1 MPENSSSTQG
11 AHAGRLKEWLLSHL
25 TYLIFT
31 LITVF
36 FLIFSPNF
44 ATVEAAASILQI
56 TALVSIMAVG
66 ATFVIVC
73 GEIDLSVGSLAS
85 FSGMIG
91 AILMDR
97 GLPGA
102 VAVLLVLLVGAVIGM
117 INRLL
122 VTRAKIPSF
131 LVTLGM
137 LSVLS
142 GLALTVTNTMPVP
155 IVDDRFNQVFWNAQ
169 WVGVPAPV
177 IWTLIV
183 AIIGFVLLHLSLFG
197 RRVFAT
203 GGSVVAAEFSGV
215 RTGRIKV
222 WSFILC
228 SLTATLA
235 GLMLAARSS
244 GGNPSLG
251 QGLELDVIAAV
262 IIGGTS
268 LFGGYGSVVG
278 SVIGAIFIGIVQFG
292 LLTMGF
298 STSIQEVIKGAIIV
312 VAVSLNRR

>member
-1 MPENSSSTQG
+1 MPQKLSTSEG
-11 AHAGRLKEWLLSHL
+11 GRAGQVKEWILSHL
-25 TYLIFT
+25 TYVIFT
-31 LITVF
+31 LITIF

-44 ATVEAAASILQI
+44 ATVEAAGSILQI
-56 TALVSIMAVG
+56 TALVTIMAVG

-73 GEIDLSVGSLAS
+73 GEIDLAVGSLAS
-85 FSGMIG
+85 FSGMIA

-97 GLPGA
+97 GVPSALAVVLVCLLGA
-102 VAVLLVLLVGAVIGM
+102 FIGM
-117 INRLL
+117 VNGLL

-155 IVDDRFNQVFWNAQ
+155 IVDDRFNLIFWNGQ
-169 WVGVPAPV
+169 LVGVPASV

-183 AIIGFVLLHLSLFG
+183 AVIGFALLHLSLFG

-203 GGSVVAAEFSGV
+203 GGSAVAAEFSGV

-222 WSFILC
+222 WSFTLS

-292 LLTMGF
+292 LLTMGY

>member
-1 MPENSSSTQG
+1 
-11 AHAGRLKEWLLSHL
+11 L

-91 AILMDR
+91 ALLMDR

-102 VAVLLVLLVGAVIGM
+102 VAVLLVLLIGAVIGM
-117 INRLL
+117 VNGLL

-169 WVGVPAPV
+169 WVAVPAPV

-215 RTGRIKV
+215 RTGRIKI
-222 WSFILC
+222 WAFILC

-292 LLTMGF
+292 LLTMGY

>member
-1 MPENSSSTQG
+1 MPQDSLP
-11 AHAGRLKEWLLSHL
+11 AGGSRAGQVKEWLLSHL
-25 TYLIFT
+25 TYVIFT

-44 ATVEAAASILQI
+44 ATVEAAGSILQI
-56 TALVSIMAVG
+56 TALVTIMAVG

-85 FSGMIG
+85 FAGMVA

-97 GLPGA
+97 GLPGV
-102 VAVLLVLLVGAVIGM
+102 VAVVLVLLMGTMIGM
-117 INRLL
+117 VNGLL

-137 LSVLS
+137 LSMLS

-155 IVDDRFNQVFWNAQ
+155 IVDDRFNQTFWNAQ
-169 WVGVPAPV
+169 FLLGVPAPV

-183 AIIGFVLLHLSLFG
+183 AVIGFALLHLSLFG
-197 RRVFAT
+197 RRVFAI
-203 GGSVVAAEFSGV
+203 GGSAVAAEFSGV

-222 WSFILC
+222 WSFMLS
-228 SLTATLA
+228 SLTAALA

-244 GGNPSLG
+244 GGNPRLG
-251 QGLELDVIAAV
+251 EGLELDVIAAV

-268 LFGGYGSVVG
+268 LFGGYGSV
-278 SVIGAIFIGIVQFG
+278 IGAIFIGIVQFG
-292 LLTMGF
+292 LLTMGY
-298 STSIQEVIKGAIIV
+298 SSSIQEIIKGAIIV